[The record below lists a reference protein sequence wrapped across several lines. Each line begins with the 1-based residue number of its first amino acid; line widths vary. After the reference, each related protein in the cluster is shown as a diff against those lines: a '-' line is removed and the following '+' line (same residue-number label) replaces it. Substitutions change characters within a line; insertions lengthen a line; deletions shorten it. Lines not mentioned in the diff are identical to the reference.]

1 MMAGIGSRSRA
12 RPVARVRSPDN
23 ACRAAPLRLPAGV
36 VVAAHLAGIA
46 AGIAAIAALA
56 MLLALMFR

>member
-1 MMAGIGSRSRA
+1 MTRGVVSRSRA
-12 RPVARVRSPDN
+12 RPSGGASSSASV
-23 ACRAAPLRLPAGV
+23 RLPAGL

-56 MLLALMFR
+56 TLLALLFR

>member
-1 MMAGIGSRSRA
+1 MTTGVAPRSRA
-12 RPVARVRSPDN
+12 GPSGAVSDPASV
-23 ACRAAPLRLPAGV
+23 RLPAGL

-56 MLLALMFR
+56 TLLALLFR